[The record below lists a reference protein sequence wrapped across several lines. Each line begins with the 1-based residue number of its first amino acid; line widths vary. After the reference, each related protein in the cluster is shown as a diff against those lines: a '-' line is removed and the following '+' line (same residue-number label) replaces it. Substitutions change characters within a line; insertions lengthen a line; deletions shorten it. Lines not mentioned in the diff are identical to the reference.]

1 MFLVCFRHMTV
12 CDSIERS
19 LRKGKSA
26 EQGAAADLAALL
38 CVQLG
43 AGTVVDEVSRVLR
56 PTLSYVANDNSFAA
70 TARAKVSVAYFKQK
84 ENNYVFLFFS
94 AAYRWH
100 W

>member
-1 MFLVCFRHMTV
+1 MTV
-12 CDSIERS
+12 CDNIERS

-56 PTLSYVANDNSFAA
+56 PTLSYVANDNSFAT
-70 TARAKVSVAYFKQK
+70 TARSKVSMSHFKHK
-84 ENNYVFLFFS
+84 ENSFF
-94 AAYRWH
+94 
-100 W
+100 